1 MKIISGSL
9 SGRRIKS
16 PKGKITRPTSS
27 RAKESLFNFLT
38 HGLNLNFNQSQV
50 LDLFAGSGAL
60 GIESLSRGAEF
71 CSFVDNEINSIMSI
85 KENLA
90 NLGLERQAY
99 VKKCDATKINFKF
112 KKSLDLIFSDP
123 PYKNFSLTKIAIEKI
138 NKNKLIND
146 KGIVVTE
153 LSSKDEIEAIEGFN
167 LREKKI
173 IGDTQFCIYSLN

>member
-71 CSFVDNEINSIMSI
+71 CSFVDNEINSII
-85 KENLA
+85 AIRENLA

-112 KKSLDLIFSDP
+112 
-123 PYKNFSLTKIAIEKI
+123 
-138 NKNKLIND
+138 ND

>member
-1 MKIISGSL
+1 M
-9 SGRRIKS
+9 
-16 PKGKITRPTSS
+16 
-27 RAKESLFNFLT
+27 F
-38 HGLNLNFNQSQV
+38 
-50 LDLFAGSGAL
+50 
-60 GIESLSRGAEF
+60 F
-71 CSFVDNEINSIMSI
+71 CRQWNSII
-85 KENLA
+85 AIRENLA

-112 KKSLDLIFSDP
+112 KKPLDLIFSDP